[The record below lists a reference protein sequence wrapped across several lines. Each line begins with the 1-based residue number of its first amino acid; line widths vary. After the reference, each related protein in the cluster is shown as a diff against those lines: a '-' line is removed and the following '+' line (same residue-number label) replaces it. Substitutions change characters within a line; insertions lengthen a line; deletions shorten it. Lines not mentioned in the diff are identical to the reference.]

1 MKLSGEFDTTTSP
14 ADLRG
19 LVSAPK
25 ALNGVS
31 AFRSVEPR
39 EDGSIRVDFA
49 PRISMGW
56 VRLDTVLTPGEI
68 TDDRATVH
76 ALGMRGSSG
85 VEGDVVISYKAADGG
100 GSTVT
105 WEADLVLLGPAASTG
120 QRVGPAIA
128 RRAVGTAIE
137 EAAAA
142 AGGSEA

>member
-1 MKLSGEFDTTTSP
+1 MKLSGEFDTPTSP

-25 ALNGVS
+25 ALDGVT
-31 AFRSVEPR
+31 AFRSVEPQD
-39 EDGSIRVDFA
+39 DGSIRVDFA

-56 VRLDTVLTPGEI
+56 LRLDTVLTPGEI

-85 VEGDVVISYKAADGG
+85 VEGDVVITYRDGDGG
-100 GSTVT
+100 GSRVS
-105 WEADLVLLGPAASTG
+105 WEADLVVLGPAASTG
-120 QRVGPAIA
+120 QRVGASIA

-142 AGGSEA
+142 AGGATA